1 MVAFSKQKCPFKR
14 QSKRNNM
21 NNFSL
26 FNISKQLIYG
36 LDEMGFTE
44 PTPIQTE
51 AYPVILSG
59 KNVVGISQTG
69 TGKTLAYLLPLLN
82 ELKYSEERNPRILIL
97 VPTRELVTQVM
108 EQIAQVTKY
117 KTVRVTGVFGGTN
130 IKTQAAEC
138 LKGMDIL
145 VATPGRLYDLVLG
158 GVVALKGIKKLVIDE
173 VDVMLDLGFLFQ
185 LNNLFE
191 LLPDRRQNIMFSATM
206 TDEVDALIKDFFYQP
221 VQISTA
227 VSGTP
232 LDNISQVCYQAPN
245 FYTKSNLL
253 RFLLKDDF
261 EFSKV
266 LIFVPGKRIADRL
279 FEELQKDFWQEIGVI
294 HANRSQN
301 NRFTAIEEFNNGNH
315 RILIATD
322 VIARGMDL
330 EKISHVINFDTPV
343 FPENYMHRIGRTGRA
358 ESLGNT
364 ILLYSEKEIEA
375 KEAIEAL
382 MNYKIPQI
390 ELPEEVDISRE
401 LIPEEKTKP
410 AEITGGGSK
419 SVNTGGAAFHE
430 KSAKNSKEN
439 LGSRYKREIK
449 TKFKK
454 PLTRGDKNQNKKR

>member
-1 MVAFSKQKCPFKR
+1 
-14 QSKRNNM
+14 
-21 NNFSL
+21 
-26 FNISKQLIYG
+26 
-36 LDEMGFTE
+36 MGFTE
-44 PTPIQTE
+44 PTPIQSQS
-51 AYPVILSG
+51 YPVILSG

-69 TGKTLAYLLPLLN
+69 TGKTLAYLLPLIN
-82 ELKYSEERNPRILIL
+82 EIKFSQERNPRILIL
-97 VPTRELVTQVM
+97 VPTRELVAQVM

-117 KTVRVTGVFGGTN
+117 KTVRVTGVYGGTN

-158 GVVALKGIKKLVIDE
+158 GVVALKGVKKLVIDE

-191 LLPDRRQNIMFSATM
+191 ILPDRRQNIMFSATM
-206 TDEVDALIKDFFYQP
+206 TDEVNLLIQDFFYDP

-232 LDNISQVCYQAPN
+232 LANIKQTCYEARN
-245 FYTKSNLL
+245 FLTKSNLL
-253 RFLLKDDF
+253 RFLLKD
-261 EFSKV
+261 ETEYSKV
-266 LIFVPGKRIADRL
+266 LIFVTGKRIADRL
-279 FEELQKDFWQEIGVI
+279 FEELRQDFWQEMGVI
-294 HANRSQN
+294 HSSKSQN
-301 NRFTAIEEFNNGNH
+301 NRFTAIEEFNTGNH

-330 EKISHVINFDTPV
+330 EKISHVINFDTPI

-358 ESLGNT
+358 EKTGNT
-364 ILLYSEKEIEA
+364 ILLSSEKEKEA
-375 KEAIEAL
+375 KDAIEAL
-382 MNYKIPQI
+382 MDYQIPM
-390 ELPEEVDISRE
+390 LDFPEEVIITRE
-401 LIPEEKTKP
+401 LIPEEKDKP
-410 AEITGGGSK
+410 KELTGGGSR
-419 SVNTGGAAFHE
+419 SVNTGGDAFHK

-454 PLTRGDKNQNKKR
+454 PLTRGDKNQNQNKKR